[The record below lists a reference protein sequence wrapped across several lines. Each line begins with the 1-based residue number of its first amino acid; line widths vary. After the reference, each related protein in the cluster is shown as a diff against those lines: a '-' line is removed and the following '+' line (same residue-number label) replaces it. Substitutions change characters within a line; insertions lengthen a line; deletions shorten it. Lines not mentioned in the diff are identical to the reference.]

1 MAIAQRMRDA
11 VAKLSAELRD
21 YKGAGAA
28 FSKYSSVPM
37 VDYVKAQASKVS
49 LANIDKLPG

>member
-1 MAIAQRMRDA
+1 MDNGETGYHA
-11 VAKLSAELRD
+11 VGEGYATQAET
-21 YKGAGAA
+21 
-28 FSKYSSVPM
+28 FNKYSSVPM